1 MKINHLNKF
10 KKRKHFNLQH
20 KIMNKMIILI
30 NRNIK
35 MKIMKKIKL
44 IIVNQ
49 MKDMLKMEYDMLNI
63 DYIKYI

>member
-1 MKINHLNKF
+1 
-10 KKRKHFNLQH
+10 
-20 KIMNKMIILI
+20 
-30 NRNIK
+30 

-63 DYIKYI
+63 DYIKYIYIIKIYH

>member
-1 MKINHLNKF
+1 
-10 KKRKHFNLQH
+10 
-20 KIMNKMIILI
+20 MNKMIILI